1 MNRVAAFTLIE
12 LLVVISII
20 AILASLLFP
29 VFATAKRSAKGSACL
44 SNLHSLGLASSLYS
58 NDFDDGLPLCAD
70 PFAIYSIQYKDTIYE
85 QQVAS
90 LAPIAVVMVPY
101 LKSKSL
107 LQCPLDTGA
116 AFADLSF
123 AYALPKNDSLYD
135 AFGSSYQYNLEP
147 LLLNMT
153 LGSVPE
159 PSIRSMWYDGSGS
172 WHIGL
177 PLISNETIG
186 DFAFQAG
193 LRYNVQFF
201 DSHTRSCT
209 HEELLE
215 ANMDINP

>member
-1 MNRVAAFTLIE
+1 MNRLAAFTLIE

-90 LAPIAVVMVPY
+90 LAPIAVVM
-101 LKSKSL
+101 
-107 LQCPLDTGA
+107 
-116 AFADLSF
+116 F